1 MDVDFIVNQTAWM
14 LSKLTPTALRE
25 ISKSIM
31 LMVED
36 SMELTEITTDP
47 ATIKMLINNV
57 LIETD
62 KDD

>member
-1 MDVDFIVNQTAWM
+1 MDVDFVVNQTAWM